1 MSNVEQNCAYKNNK
15 NKLSKDLLKYKNKL
29 DFYNKLDYSKD
40 GASNGN
46 EYIIKQN
53 NYEKFILGR
62 LEDLISCPKNLVA
75 PLSMALGR
83 FSDYLVINKLSEAKE
98 IVDFYQSKK
107 MSFNFIILDQV
118 PNSKKK
124 ISS

>member
-1 MSNVEQNCAYKNNK
+1 MKKKREDKSSKQLEKNEHNVSKIEQTLLSLENNK

-29 DFYNKLDYSKD
+29 DFYNKLIISKD

-46 EYIIKQN
+46 EYIIKKQN

-83 FSDYLVINKLSEAKE
+83 FFRLFS
-98 IVDFYQSKK
+98 YQ
-107 MSFNFIILDQV
+107 
-118 PNSKKK
+118 
-124 ISS
+124 